1 MTLWPAREGKCITCE
16 RRPRKGEKEGHEMS
30 EWNGWEGEGPG
41 EGGTEGGRDR
51 GKVGSSRARSG
62 DADGN
67 RSRPRAQPTPLS
79 LSLSLSLVLKNG
91 AF

>member
-1 MTLWPAREGKCITCE
+1 MPMTLWPAREGKCITCE

-41 EGGTEGGRDR
+41 EGGTEGGRALLALAAVTLMVTAVD
-51 GKVGSSRARSG
+51 
-62 DADGN
+62 
-67 RSRPRAQPTPLS
+67 RAQPTPLS